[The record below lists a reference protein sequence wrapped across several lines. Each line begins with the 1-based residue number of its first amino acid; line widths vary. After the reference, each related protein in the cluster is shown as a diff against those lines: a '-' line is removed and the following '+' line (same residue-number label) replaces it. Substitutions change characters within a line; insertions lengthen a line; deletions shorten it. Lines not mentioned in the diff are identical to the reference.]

1 MTDCNITKDY
11 IHERKK
17 CVKSNKRVSVYVA
30 LSTGVINE
38 AMDIIGLTVL
48 N

>member
-11 IHERKK
+11 IREKK

-30 LSTGVINE
+30 LSTGVIDE
-38 AMDIIGLTVL
+38 AMDIIRLTVL